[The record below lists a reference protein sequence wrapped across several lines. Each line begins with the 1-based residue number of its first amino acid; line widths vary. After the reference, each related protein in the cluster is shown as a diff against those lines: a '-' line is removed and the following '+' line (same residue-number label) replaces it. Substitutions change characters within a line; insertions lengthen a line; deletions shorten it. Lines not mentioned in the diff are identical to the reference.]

1 MPQNILKTDVKT
13 FKWKVL
19 YIKIRDIPKAS
30 SLDMLKAMGDANDTD
45 PLRGAQGDVGE
56 GRLKTESSVFGVE
69 LA

>member
-1 MPQNILKTDVKT
+1 MESFVH
-13 FKWKVL
+13 
-19 YIKIRDIPKAS
+19 KIRYIPNAS

-45 PLRGAQGDVGE
+45 PLLVAQGDVGE

>member
-1 MPQNILKTDVKT
+1 M
-13 FKWKVL
+13 

-30 SLDMLKAMGDANDTD
+30 SLDILKAMGDANDTD
-45 PLRGAQGDVGE
+45 PLRVAQGDVGE